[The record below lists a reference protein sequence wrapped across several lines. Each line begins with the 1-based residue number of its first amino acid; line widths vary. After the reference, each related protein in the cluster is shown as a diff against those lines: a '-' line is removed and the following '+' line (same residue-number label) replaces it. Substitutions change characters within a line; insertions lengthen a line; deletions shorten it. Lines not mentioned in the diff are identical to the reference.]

1 MSPCIFCSETIK
13 PNQTKEMDRA
23 NTLMDNRNIQS
34 ITLFTFGPGRPIP
47 VSPWIPG
54 GPVGPRSP
62 CDHTHDNTQH
72 TLLSLG
78 SSFSPF
84 YTDALLKLKQRL
96 AFVMY
101 AQMLCVITG
110 VHCGRYLI
118 SSGRLGQ
125 IQDKLQLQLCSKSKT
140 TQTTTSD
147 TNKDLG
153 SSLSCWYME
162 SSICLHLKLFTVVT
176 ESN

>member
-1 MSPCIFCSETIK
+1 MSPCIFWSETIK
-13 PNQTKEMDRA
+13 PNQTKEKERA
-23 NTLMDNRNIQS
+23 NTLMDNGNIQR

-72 TLLSLG
+72 TLLSHFHH
-78 SSFSPF
+78 SIQTPF
-84 YTDALLKLKQRL
+84 WSWKQRL

-125 IQDKLQLQLCSKSKT
+125 IQDKPQLQLCSKSKT
-140 TQTTTSD
+140 TQTTTPD
-147 TNKDLG
+147 TNTDVR
-153 SSLSCWYME
+153 SSLSWWYLE
-162 SSICLHLKLFTVVT
+162 SSICLHLKLYSS
-176 ESN
+176 ERI